1 MTRASV
7 PAYESSTRAFTTSVA
22 MTADGVWVAIV
33 DFGVGATL
41 TRLFDNEQDA
51 GAYGGKLAVWLA
63 TRPAE
68 WIRG

>member
-1 MTRASV
+1 MTPASV
-7 PAYESSTRAFTTSVA
+7 PAHTASTRRFTTSVT
-22 MTADGVWVAIV
+22 MTADGMWVTIV

-51 GAYGGKLAVWLA
+51 GAYGGKLTVWLA

-68 WIRG
+68 WIRS

>member
-1 MTRASV
+1 MNGSTTNRTTR
-7 PAYESSTRAFTTSVA
+7 PFTTSVTR
-22 MTADGVWVAIV
+22 TADGAWVTIV

-41 TRLFDNEQDA
+41 TKLFDNEQDA

-68 WIRG
+68 WIRA

>member
-1 MTRASV
+1 MTPARV
-7 PAYESSTRAFTTSVA
+7 PADEPSTRLFTTSVT
-22 MTADGVWVAIV
+22 MTADGVWAAIV

-51 GAYGGKLAVWLA
+51 GAYGGTLMVWLA

-68 WIRG
+68 WIRS

>member
-1 MTRASV
+1 M
-7 PAYESSTRAFTTSVA
+7 PAREPSTRPFRTSVTV
-22 MTADGVWVAIV
+22 TADGVWVTIV

-51 GAYGGKLAVWLA
+51 AAYGDKLAAWLA

-68 WIRG
+68 WIRT

>member
-1 MTRASV
+1 
-7 PAYESSTRAFTTSVA
+7 
-22 MTADGVWVAIV
+22 MTADGVWVTIV

-51 GAYGGKLAVWLA
+51 GAYGCKLEVWLA